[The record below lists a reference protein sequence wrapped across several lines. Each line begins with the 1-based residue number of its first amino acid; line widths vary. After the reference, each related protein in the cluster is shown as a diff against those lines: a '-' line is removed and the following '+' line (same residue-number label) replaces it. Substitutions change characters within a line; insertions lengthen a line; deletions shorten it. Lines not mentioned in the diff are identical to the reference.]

1 MTSNESLQRQTE
13 PMLQPEEIERA
24 LVVMAHP
31 DDVDF
36 GAAGTIAK
44 LTDAGVEV
52 VYCLV
57 TDGQAGGFDHSIPRA
72 EMATIR
78 QREQTEAGAKVGV
91 TDLRFLGHMDGS
103 VVADLDL
110 RHDISAVIRDVRPQV
125 VITQMPMRSLESTY
139 GSHPDHIATGEATF
153 AAVYPDARNPFAFT
167 DRAIVEVPDWAVSE
181 IWIAF
186 GSEPNGVVDI
196 TEQLDRKIDALM
208 CHASQ
213 HREPEVM
220 EERVRTWWQS
230 IATDHGLPE
239 GSSAEAF
246 RVVDTR

>member
-1 MTSNESLQRQTE
+1 
-13 PMLQPEEIERA
+13 MLQAEEIERVLA
-24 LVVMAHP
+24 VMAHP

-36 GAAGTIAK
+36 GAAGTIAN
-44 LTDAGVEV
+44 LTDAGVDV

-57 TDGQAGGFDHSIPRA
+57 TDGQAGGFDHSIPRD

-78 QREQTEAGAKVGV
+78 RREQTEAAAKVGV

-103 VVADLDL
+103 VVSDLEL

-125 VITQMPMRSLESTY
+125 VITQSPLRDLGSTY

-153 AAVYPDARNPFAFT
+153 AAVYPDARNPFAFAGRPIT
-167 DRAIVEVPDWAVSE
+167 DVEDWSVDE

-186 GSEPNGVVDI
+186 GPDADGVVDI
-196 TEQLDRKIDALM
+196 TGQLDRKIEALM

-213 HREPEVM
+213 HREPDDLKA
-220 EERVRTWWQS
+220 RVRTWWQG
-230 IATDHGLPE
+230 IAAEHGLPE
-239 GSSAEAF
+239 GASAEAF

>member
-1 MTSNESLQRQTE
+1 
-13 PMLQPEEIERA
+13 MLQANEIERA
-24 LVVMAHP
+24 LAVMAHP

-36 GAAGTIAK
+36 GAAGTVAT

-57 TDGQAGGFDHSIPRA
+57 TDGQAGGFDHSIPRT

-78 QREQTEAGAKVGV
+78 RREQTEAGAKVGV

-103 VVADLDL
+103 VVADLNL

-125 VITQMPMRSLESTY
+125 VITQNPLRSLDSTY
-139 GSHPDHIATGEATF
+139 GSHPDHIATAEATF
-153 AAVYPDARNPFAFT
+153 SAVYPDARNPFAFAGRPIT
-167 DRAIVEVPDWAVSE
+167 EVEDWSVDE

-186 GSEPNGVVDI
+186 GPDANGVVDI
-196 TEQLDRKIDALM
+196 TEQLDRKVEALM

-213 HREPEVM
+213 HRDPEGM
-220 EERVRTWWQS
+220 QARVRTWWQG
-230 IATDHGLPE
+230 IAEEHGLPT

-246 RVVDTR
+246 RVIDTR

>member
-1 MTSNESLQRQTE
+1 
-13 PMLQPEEIERA
+13 MLQANEIERA
-24 LVVMAHP
+24 LAVMAHP

-36 GAAGTIAK
+36 GAAGTVAK

-57 TDGQAGGFDHSIPRA
+57 TDGQAGGFDHTIPRT

-78 QREQTEAGAKVGV
+78 RREQTEAAAKVGV

-125 VITQMPMRSLESTY
+125 VITQSPMRNLDSTA

-153 AAVYPDARNPFAFT
+153 SAVYPDARNPFAFT
-167 DRAIVEVPDWAVSE
+167 DRPIIEVEDWAVDE

-186 GSEPNGVVDI
+186 GPDAEGVIDI
-196 TEQLDRKIDALM
+196 TEQLDRKIEALM

-213 HREPEVM
+213 HRDPVGM
-220 EERVRTWWQS
+220 EARVRTWWQG
-230 IATDHGLPE
+230 IASENGLPE
-239 GSSAEAF
+239 GSSAEMF
-246 RVVDTR
+246 RVVNTR

>member
-1 MTSNESLQRQTE
+1 
-13 PMLQPEEIERA
+13 MLQADEIQRA
-24 LVVMAHP
+24 LAVMAHP

-36 GAAGTIAK
+36 GAAGTIAN

-57 TDGQAGGFDHSIPRA
+57 TDGQAGGFDHSIPRD
-72 EMATIR
+72 EMAEIR
-78 QREQTEAGAKVGV
+78 RREQTEAAAKVGV
-91 TDLRFLGHMDGS
+91 NDLRFLGHMDGS

-125 VITQMPMRSLESTY
+125 VITQNPMRSLNSTY

-153 AAVYPDARNPFAFT
+153 AAVYPDARNPFAFAGRPIT
-167 DRAIVEVPDWAVSE
+167 EVEDWSVDE

-186 GSEPNGVVDI
+186 GPEANGVVDI
-196 TEQLDRKIDALM
+196 TSQLERKIEALM

-213 HREPEVM
+213 HRKPEEM
-220 EERVRTWWQS
+220 QERVRTWWQG
-230 IATDHGLPE
+230 IAAEHGLPD
-239 GSSAEAF
+239 GASAEAF

>member
-1 MTSNESLQRQTE
+1 
-13 PMLQPEEIERA
+13 MLQQNEIERVLA
-24 LVVMAHP
+24 VMAHP

-36 GAAGTIAK
+36 GAAGTVAT
-44 LTDAGVEV
+44 LTDAGIEV

-57 TDGQAGGFDHSIPRA
+57 TDGQAGGFDRSIPRE
-72 EMATIR
+72 EMASIR
-78 QREQTEAGAKVGV
+78 RREQTEAASRVGV

-125 VITQMPMRSLESTY
+125 VITQNPLRSLESTY
-139 GSHPDHIATGEATF
+139 GSHPDHIATAEATF
-153 AAVYPDARNPFAFT
+153 CAVYPDARNPFAFT
-167 DRAIVEVPDWAVSE
+167 GRPITEVDDWSVDE

-186 GSEPNGVVDI
+186 GPDPDGVVDI
-196 TEQLDRKIDALM
+196 TEQLERKIDALM

-213 HREPEVM
+213 HRDPEGM
-220 EERVRTWWQS
+220 QERVRTWWQD
-230 IATDHGLPE
+230 IAESHGLPA

-246 RVVDTR
+246 RVVNTR

>member
-1 MTSNESLQRQTE
+1 
-13 PMLQPEEIERA
+13 MLQANEIERA
-24 LVVMAHP
+24 LAVMAHP

-36 GAAGTIAK
+36 GAAGAVAT

-57 TDGQAGGFDHSIPRA
+57 TDGQAGGFDHSIPRR

-78 QREQTEAGAKVGV
+78 RREQTEAAAKVGV

-125 VITQMPMRSLESTY
+125 VITQNPLRSLDSTY
-139 GSHPDHIATGEATF
+139 GSHPDHIATAEATF
-153 AAVYPDARNPFAFT
+153 SAVYPDARNPFAFT
-167 DRAIVEVPDWAVSE
+167 GRSITEVEDWSVDE

-186 GSEPNGVVDI
+186 GPDADGVIDI
-196 TEQLDRKIDALM
+196 TEQLDRKIEALM

-213 HREPEVM
+213 HRDPVGM
-220 EERVRTWWQS
+220 ETRVRTWWQG
-230 IATDHGLPE
+230 IAEEHGLPH
-239 GSSAEAF
+239 GASAEAF

>member
-1 MTSNESLQRQTE
+1 
-13 PMLQPEEIERA
+13 MLQPNEIERA
-24 LVVMAHP
+24 LAVMAHP

-36 GAAGTIAK
+36 GAAGTVAA
-44 LTDAGVEV
+44 LTDVGVEV

-78 QREQTEAGAKVGV
+78 RREQTEAAAAVGV
-91 TDLRFLGHMDGS
+91 TDLRFLGYMDGS

-125 VITQMPMRSLESTY
+125 VIAQNPLRTLDSTY
-139 GSHPDHIATGEATF
+139 GSHPDHIATAEATF
-153 AAVYPDARNPFAFT
+153 SAVYPDARNPFAFEG
-167 DRAIVEVPDWAVSE
+167 RAIAGVPDWSVDE
-181 IWIAF
+181 IWVMF
-186 GSEPNGVVDI
+186 GPDADGVVDI
-196 TEQLDRKIDALM
+196 TAQLERKLAALM

-213 HREPEVM
+213 HRDPEAL
-220 EERVRTWWQS
+220 EARVRSWWQD
-230 IATDHGLPE
+230 IAETHGLPA
-239 GSSAEAF
+239 GASAEAF

>member
-1 MTSNESLQRQTE
+1 
-13 PMLQPEEIERA
+13 MLQPEEIERA
-24 LVVMAHP
+24 LAVMAHP

-36 GAAGTIAK
+36 GAAGTVAA

-57 TDGQAGGFDHSIPRA
+57 TDGQAGGFDHSIPRD

-78 QREQTEAGAKVGV
+78 RREQTDAAAKVGV

-125 VITQMPMRSLESTY
+125 VITQNPLRNLDSTY

-167 DRAIVEVPDWAVSE
+167 GRPITEVEDWSVDE

-186 GSEPNGVVDI
+186 GPDAEGIVDI
-196 TEQLDRKIDALM
+196 TDQLDRKIDALM

-213 HREPEVM
+213 HRDPAGM
-220 EERVRTWWQS
+220 EARVRTWWQG
-230 IATDHGLPE
+230 IAAQHGLAE
-239 GSSAEAF
+239 GASAEAF